1 MKKFT
6 KIAAGILALLA
17 LCPAFTVSA
26 DLKSNERQDLTYSE
40 MKYQKFDESKLVN
53 AADELKEIA
62 SKNTSG
68 KEKRI
73 EELINIMFDEYD
85 LQATMYNIRYNEFY
99 CDVTNESIAK
109 ELPEIEQKYYSYYDV
124 IFSALNKIYN
134 SEYQDLMFELLDRDI
149 ITAITYYEK
158 TDEKYSELSNEE
170 SKLVLEYERLSS
182 FNYSV
187 DYKGQSW
194 TADDL
199 YNNPPENYDEYN
211 RISNMI
217 YSKKNKELGEIYL
230 KLVKIRDKIAKLYG
244 FPNYAEYAYEAK
256 YIRDYSLEDIDNIY
270 EEVKKNFP
278 DLYNKLYNQL
288 SLSLYSTG
296 LANQTYTG
304 EEVLNKIEPY
314 FADIDTEISEN
325 FKYMRKYHLYN
336 IDALPNKMNGGYTV
350 SLYSYAVPFIFNC
363 PQGDFNDFRTMI
375 HEFGHANADFMNPTR
390 AVYEAFGNSLD
401 TLEIHS
407 QGMEAL
413 FIEYYDD
420 IFGEKQG
427 KAFTD
432 YTIYS
437 MSSSIIEGCLFDEF
451 QRYAYENPECTLE
464 QLNSKY
470 MELCNE
476 YGLEYSADVAYSY
489 DWTDITH
496 NFNSPMYYISYATS
510 ALSSLDLWIESA
522 NNRNDAIK
530 TYKSL
535 IACSSDTPYIESV
548 ESCGLRNIFESGVV
562 SDIAEETQIVLNNGT
577 VKINENESSFE
588 ITQPSKVTKATSTTT
603 SSASVT
609 IENTKAKTNR
619 IGIPMMFSLIVIAF
633 ILAMLIMIIILIFSI
648 INRRKNKKIK

>member
-1 MKKFT
+1 MKKF
-6 KIAAGILALLA
+6 KQLAAGILALLA

-26 DLKSNERQDLTYSE
+26 DLKSNERKDLTYSE
-40 MKYQKFDESKLVN
+40 MQYQKFDDSKLIS
-53 AADELKEIA
+53 ASDELKDIA

-109 ELPEIEQKYYSYYDV
+109 ELPEIEEKYYGYYDV
-124 IFSALNKIYN
+124 IFSALNKVYN
-134 SEYQDLMFELLDRDI
+134 SDYQDLMFELLDRDI

-182 FNYSV
+182 LNYSV
-187 DYKGQSW
+187 EYKGQSW
-194 TADDL
+194 TANDL

-244 FPNYAEYAYEAK
+244 YPNYAEYAYEAK
-256 YIRDYSLEDIDNIY
+256 YIRDYSLEDIDKIY

-278 DLYNKLYNQL
+278 NLYNKLYNQL

-304 EEVLNKIEPY
+304 EEVLDSIEPY
-314 FADIDTEISEN
+314 FADIDAEISEN
-325 FKYMRKYHLYN
+325 FKYMRQYHLYN
-336 IDALPNKMNGGYTV
+336 IDALPNKMNAGYTV

-363 PQGDFNDFRTMI
+363 PAGDFNDFRTMI
-375 HEFGHANADFMNPTR
+375 HEFGHANADFMYPTR

-413 FIEYYDD
+413 FIDYYDD

-437 MSSSIIEGCLFDEF
+437 MTSSIIEGCLFDEF
-451 QRYAYENPECTLE
+451 QRYAYENPECTLD

-470 MELCNE
+470 MELYNE
-476 YGLEYSADVAYSY
+476 YGLNYSTDVAYSY
-489 DWTDITH
+489 DWTEITH

-510 ALSSLDLWIESA
+510 ALSSLDLWIEAA
-522 NNRNDAIK
+522 NDRDNAIN

-535 IACSSDTPYIESV
+535 IACSSDTPYIESI

-562 SDIAEETQIVLNNGT
+562 SDIAEETEIVLKNGT
-577 VKINENESSFE
+577 IKLNENESSYE
-588 ITQPSKVTKATSTTT
+588 VTEPSEVTEATSTFT
-603 SSASVT
+603 SAS
-609 IENTKAKTNR
+609 IEKSKAKTN
-619 IGIPMMFSLIVIAF
+619 GMTIPMLFSLIVIAF
-633 ILAMLIMIIILIFSI
+633 ILAILVMVIILITSLM
-648 INRRKNKKIK
+648 NHRKNKKSK

>member
-6 KIAAGILALLA
+6 QLAAGILALLV

-26 DLKSNERQDLTYSE
+26 DLKNNERKDLTYSE
-40 MKYQKFDESKLVN
+40 MQYQKFDESKLIS
-53 AADELKEIA
+53 AADELKDIA
-62 SKNTSG
+62 SKNPSG

-73 EELINIMFDEYD
+73 EELINVMFDEYD

-109 ELPEIEQKYYSYYDV
+109 ELPEIEEKYYSYYDV

-134 SEYQDLMFELLDRDI
+134 SDYQDLMFELLDRDI

-187 DYKGQSW
+187 EYKGQSW

-256 YIRDYSLEDIDNIY
+256 YIRDYSLEDIDKIY

-278 DLYNKLYNQL
+278 DLYNNLYKQL

-304 EEVLNKIEPY
+304 EEVLNGIEPY
-314 FADIDTEISEN
+314 FADIDSEISEN

-336 IDALPNKMNGGYTV
+336 IDAMPNKMNGGYTV

-363 PQGDFNDFRTMI
+363 PKGDFNDFRTMI

-437 MSSSIIEGCLFDEF
+437 MASSIIEGCLFDEF

-470 MELCNE
+470 TQLCNE
-476 YGLEYSADVAYSY
+476 YGLEYNTDVVYSY

-510 ALSSLDLWIESA
+510 ALSSLDLWIESI
-522 NNRNDAIK
+522 NDRDEAVN

-548 ESCGLRNIFESGVV
+548 ESCGLRNIFDSGVV
-562 SDIAEETQIVLNNGT
+562 SEIAEETEIVLKNGT
-577 VKINENESSFE
+577 IKLNENESSYE
-588 ITQPSKVTKATSTTT
+588 VTEPSEVTEATSKLT
-603 SSASVT
+603 SAPMKK
-609 IENTKAKTNR
+609 TKAKTT
-619 IGIPMMFSLIVIAF
+619 GMAIPIMFSLIVIAF
-633 ILAMLIMIIILIFSI
+633 ILAMLVMIIILIISI
-648 INRRKNKKIK
+648 KSHRKNKKNK

>member
-6 KIAAGILALLA
+6 QLAAGILALLV

-26 DLKSNERQDLTYSE
+26 DLKNNERKDLTYSE
-40 MKYQKFDESKLVN
+40 MQYQKFDESKLIS
-53 AADELKEIA
+53 AADELKDIA
-62 SKNTSG
+62 SKNPSG

-73 EELINIMFDEYD
+73 EELINVMFDEYD

-109 ELPEIEQKYYSYYDV
+109 ELPEIEEKYYSYYDV

-134 SEYQDLMFELLDRDI
+134 SDYQDLMFELLDRDI

-187 DYKGQSW
+187 EYKGQSW

-256 YIRDYSLEDIDNIY
+256 YIRDYSLEDIDKIY

-278 DLYNKLYNQL
+278 DLYNNLYKQL

-304 EEVLNKIEPY
+304 EEVLNGIEPY
-314 FADIDTEISEN
+314 FADIDSEISEN

-336 IDALPNKMNGGYTV
+336 IDAMPNKMNGGYTV

-363 PQGDFNDFRTMI
+363 PKGDFNDFRTMI

-470 MELCNE
+470 TQLCNE
-476 YGLEYSADVAYSY
+476 YGLEYNTDVVYSY

-510 ALSSLDLWIESA
+510 ALSSLDLWIESI
-522 NNRNDAIK
+522 NDRDEAVN

-548 ESCGLRNIFESGVV
+548 ESCGLRNIFDSGVV
-562 SDIAEETQIVLNNGT
+562 SEIAEETEIVLKNGT
-577 VKINENESSFE
+577 IKLNENESSYE
-588 ITQPSKVTKATSTTT
+588 VTEPSEVTEATSKLT
-603 SSASVT
+603 SAPMKK
-609 IENTKAKTNR
+609 TKAKTT
-619 IGIPMMFSLIVIAF
+619 GMAIPIMFSLIVIAF
-633 ILAMLIMIIILIFSI
+633 ILAMLVMIIILIISI
-648 INRRKNKKIK
+648 KSHRKNKKNK